1 MELEKVYI
9 KTISHDI
16 AQSLIVKNHYTH
28 KWTICELALGVFHT
42 GMEHE
47 FLAEDRVLGVVIFGP
62 TAGANVCKSL
72 SPLLNHE
79 NLWELKRLWI
89 DDCLGKNVESKVVSL
104 SINYL
109 RQFHPNI
116 KCLVSYADPDAGHR
130 GCIYQATN
138 WLYQDIERPKNSS
151 GYLFSFDEGRTWLHP
166 RTMFNRFGTFNVEK
180 LIEIVPRPFWVKE
193 LAVKHRYV
201 YPLGDK
207 IWRKKLIASFN
218 YSNVNYPKAGKELE
232 TVRKYENRD
241 KASVCVV

>member
-1 MELEKVYI
+1 MNRTKDIILSHVYI
-9 KTISHDI
+9 KPI
-16 AQSLIVKNHYTH
+16 ANGLAKDLIVKNHYTH
-28 KWTICELALGVFHT
+28 KWTICELALGVFCEGIEHT
-42 GMEHE
+42 
-47 FLAEDRVLGVVIFGP
+47 LLEDDLLLGAVVFDP
-62 TAGANVCKSL
+62 PAGVNVCRSL
-72 SPLLNHE
+72 SHLLNHE

-89 DDCLGKNVESKVVSL
+89 DDCLGKNVESKVIAL

-109 RQFHPNI
+109 CRKHQNI

-166 RTMFNRFGTFNVEK
+166 RTMFNRFGTFSVEK
-180 LIEIVPRPFWVKE
+180 LIEVIPRPFWVKE

-207 IWRKKLIASFN
+207 IWRKKLMASFN
-218 YSNVNYPKAGKELE
+218 YSNVGYPKKGKELE
-232 TVRKYENRD
+232 TVRKYE
-241 KASVCVV
+241 